1 MPSKGVQPAAPVDP
15 MFASYEQLAGSLLK
29 NLNGVC
35 LLESDL
41 RSRGQSSTLEPETI
55 AKWLRSLRCD
65 ADHDRT
71 PAGVAQGRGQWLV
84 ATPLEQSDGSL
95 LGAFCVRQS
104 LANPPTQ
111 PARHAADVAQQL
123 KPLLDCVHRALA
135 AAIPAKS

>member
-1 MPSKGVQPAAPVDP
+1 MSNKGGRPAASVDP

-29 NLNGVC
+29 DLSGVC

-41 RSRGQSSTLEPETI
+41 RSRGQSSTLNPEVI
-55 AKWLRSLRCD
+55 AKWLRSLRWD
-65 ADHDRT
+65 SAHERT
-71 PAGVAQGRGQWLV
+71 PAGVAQGRGQWLS
-84 ATPLEQSDGSL
+84 AIPLEQSDGSL

-104 LANPPTQ
+104 LANPPAQ
-111 PARHAADVAQQL
+111 PARHAAHVAQQL